1 MSTARATKANR
12 LTATTT
18 VTIAAPLSRELE
30 LTADQLLQALFALP
44 DAHRLSILD
53 SGGGSTGTPREGW
66 AGGRFL
72 IAGFN
77 PFEIVEARGET
88 MCITHR
94 GSQRTEVQPEAA
106 LDLLDERLRRFHQPQ
121 HSANSLHLP
130 FGGGACIATFAYD
143 YASRINL
150 SRKTRPTSHG
160 APINDADEPDAT
172 LCFYDSLVVHDYA
185 RAKTYAAT
193 IGGARRLKETCEIV
207 CEAANAIRLRNSR
220 QSAARATDEKSSSDA
235 FHFDFHSAAS
245 HSESHADASHVATSN
260 FTRAAYIEAVWRI
273 KEHIAAGDIYQ
284 ANLTQQFTVPLTD
297 IRFTP
302 EHVFLRLRR
311 DHPSAFSAFVRR
323 ASDACISIS
332 PERFMRVRRDAN
344 KRRVEAWPIK
354 GTRSRGVTEED
365 DERLRRELLTSE
377 KDRAENVMIVDL
389 LRNDLGRV
397 CEYGSIEVT
406 QLCALEEH
414 PTLFHLVSKVKGNL
428 RGEVTAGDLM
438 RAAFPCGSITGAP
451 KIRAMQIIDET
462 ETARRKLSMGAIGYF
477 SFDGTLD
484 LSVAIRTM
492 TVRDGAARFNVG
504 GGIVADSE
512 AEVEYEE
519 SLTKARA
526 LLTALDAEMISK
538 P

>member
-1 MSTARATKANR
+1 MSIARATKANR
-12 LTATTT
+12 LTAATTIST
-18 VTIAAPLSRELE
+18 APLSRELE
-30 LTADQLLQALFALP
+30 ITADELLQALLALP
-44 DAHRLSILD
+44 AAHRLSILD
-53 SGGGSTGTPREGW
+53 GGNGTSREGW

-72 IAGFN
+72 IAGFD
-77 PFEIVEARGET
+77 PFEIVEASGET
-88 MCITHR
+88 MHLTHR
-94 GSQRTEVQPEAA
+94 GSDIVEVQLEAA
-106 LDLLDERLRRFHQPQ
+106 LHLLNERLRQFHQPQ
-121 HSANSLHLP
+121 HAANPAHLP
-130 FGGGACIATFAYD
+130 LGGGACIATFAYD

-150 SRKTRPTSHG
+150 SRKTRATAHG
-160 APINDADEPDAT
+160 AHVDDAAEPDAT

-185 RAKTYAAT
+185 RAKTYATT

-207 CEAANAIRLRNSR
+207 CESANAIRLRNFR
-220 QSAARATDEKSSSDA
+220 QSESHATDKELPSLAS
-235 FHFDFHSAAS
+235 HFDFHSAAS
-245 HSESHADASHVATSN
+245 HRATSN
-260 FTRAAYIEAVWRI
+260 FTRAAYIEAVLRI
-273 KEHIAAGDIYQ
+273 KEYIAAGDIYQ

-297 IRFTP
+297 RRFTP
-302 EHVFLRLRR
+302 EQIFLRLRR

-323 ASDACISIS
+323 ASDACVSIS
-332 PERFMRVRRDAN
+332 PERFLRVVHDAN

-354 GTRSRGVTEED
+354 GTRPRGVTAED
-365 DERLRRELLTSE
+365 DARLRRELLTSG

-428 RGEVTAGDLM
+428 RENVTAGDLM

-451 KIRAMQIIDET
+451 KIRAMQIINET
-462 ETARRKLSMGAIGYF
+462 ETTRRKLSMGAIGYF

-492 TVRDGAARFNVG
+492 TVREMRARFNVG

-512 AEVEYEE
+512 PEVEYEE